1 MSISGR
7 KVRLRALEADDVP
20 QLHRWAND
28 PTLWRMLGGWQ
39 FPVSQASTRTWLDGL
54 ASDRLNQRYG
64 IERLDDGVLL
74 GAANLVD
81 IDWKN
86 GTASHGMMLGSSDE
100 RGKGYG
106 VDTVMAIMRYAF
118 DELRLERLDS
128 DIIAD
133 NAASLRLYLGKCGWR
148 EEGRQ
153 RGWHFREGQRWDR
166 VIIGVTRQDYAE
178 LLASDDY
185 WAGD

>member
-1 MSISGR
+1 MSILGR
-7 KVRLRALEADDVP
+7 KVRLRALESDDVP

-28 PTLWRMLGGWQ
+28 PDIWRLLGGWQ
-39 FPVSQASTRTWLDGL
+39 FPVSQASTRAWLDGL
-54 ASDRLNQRYG
+54 AADRLNQRYA

-74 GAANLVD
+74 GTANLVD

-106 VDTVMAIMRYAF
+106 VDTVIAIMRYAF
-118 DELRLERLDS
+118 DELRLARLDS
-128 DIIAD
+128 DIIEY
-133 NAASLRLYLGKCGWR
+133 NAASLRLYVGKCGWR

-153 RGWHFREGQRWDR
+153 RGWHFREGRRWDR
-166 VIIGVTRQDYAE
+166 ILVGVTQQDYAD
-178 LLASDDY
+178 LVAGNDY
-185 WAGD
+185 WAGS